1 MNDTEVLIIV
11 LKAIVSILLLLYGI
25 RDIRIGLNNRK
36 NLFYKIVWVLD
47 LVTGIIAIAMSIA
60 IWFA

>member
-1 MNDTEVLIIV
+1 MNDTEVLINV
-11 LKAIVSILLLLYGI
+11 LKAIVSVLLLLYGI
-25 RDIRIGLNNRK
+25 RYIRIGIKDRK
-36 NLFYKIVWVLD
+36 DLFYKIVWVLD

>member
-1 MNDTEVLIIV
+1 MNDTEVLINV
-11 LKAIVSILLLLYGI
+11 LKAIVSVLLFLYGI

-36 NLFYKIVWVLD
+36 NLFYKTVWVLD

-60 IWFA
+60 VWFA

>member
-1 MNDTEVLIIV
+1 MNDTEVLINV

-25 RDIRIGLNNRK
+25 QYIRIGIKDRK
-36 NLFYKIVWVLD
+36 DLFYKIVWVLD